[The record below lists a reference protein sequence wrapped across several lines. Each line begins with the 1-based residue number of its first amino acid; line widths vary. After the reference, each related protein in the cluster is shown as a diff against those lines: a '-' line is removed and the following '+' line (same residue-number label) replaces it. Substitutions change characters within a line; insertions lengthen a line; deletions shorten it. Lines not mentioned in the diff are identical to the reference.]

1 MKRCAAYIRVST
13 EEQVLHGY
21 SLEAQKL
28 ALTDYAAAHNLV
40 IFDYYIDEGF
50 SARKKMSKRKEF
62 LRMLSDVEADRIDLV
77 IFTKL
82 DRWFRNISDY
92 YKVQEILEAHHV
104 NWKTIYENY
113 DTTTANGRLH
123 INIMLSVAQ
132 DEADRTSER
141 IKVVFQNKRN
151 RGEVTNGSHPLGFC
165 IKNKQL
171 VPDEADMKIVKDIFD
186 FYELNQSIYTTAQM
200 LREKYNL
207 HFCNATISRVLK
219 NKIYTGEY
227 KNIKNY
233 TTPVID
239 EKRFND
245 IQNIKPLPKERKTIK
260 RVYLFTGLLTC
271 RECGRKLTANHSSVK
286 YKDTIREYNLYRCKR
301 YVDQKLCTHKKVL
314 NELKLETYL
323 ITQTKQALKGYNF
336 LADIKDNQNRNYH
349 MEVTRINKKLEKL
362 KELYIE
368 DLLDKDT
375 YIKDYKNLNTKL
387 LSIPDDFDAQNNLT
401 FLKNRLNTDFESL
414 YHLLSDTEKRVFWR
428 SLIAEIIV
436 DKNNQV
442 TVRYK

>member
-1 MKRCAAYIRVST
+1 MTRCAAYIRVST

-21 SLEAQKL
+21 SLEAQKE
-28 ALTDYAAAHNLV
+28 ALTDYAAKHNLV
-40 IFDYYIDEGF
+40 ILDYYIDEGF

-62 LRMLSDVEADRIDLV
+62 LRMLADINADRIDLV

-92 YKVQEILEAHHV
+92 YKVQEILEAHQV

-113 DTTTANGRLH
+113 DTSTASGRLH

-165 IKNKQL
+165 IVNKRL
-171 VPDEADMKIVKDIFD
+171 VPDEEGMKIVKDIFD
-186 FYELNQSIYTTAQM
+186 FYEVNQSIYAAAHM

-207 HFCNATISRVLK
+207 NFCNATISRVLK

-227 KNIKNY
+227 GKNNNSIK
-233 TTPVID
+233 PVID
-239 EKRFND
+239 EKRFNY
-245 IQNIKPLPKERKTIK
+245 IQSIKPLPKERKSIK
-260 RVYLFTGLLTC
+260 RVYLFSGLLTC
-271 RECGRKLTANHSSVK
+271 RECGKKLTANHSSVK
-286 YKDTIREYNLYRCKR
+286 YKDTTREYHLYRCKR
-301 YVDQKLCTHKKVL
+301 YVDQKLCTHNKVL
-314 NELKLETYL
+314 NERKLEAYL
-323 ITQTKQALKGYNF
+323 VNQAKQILTGLTF
-336 LADIKDNQNRNYH
+336 MADIKDTQNRNYH
-349 MEVTRINKKLEKL
+349 MEVNRIKNKLEKL
-362 KELYIE
+362 KELYI
-368 DLLDKDT
+368 DGLLDKDT
-375 YIKDYKNLNTKL
+375 YLRDYESLNTKL
-387 LSIPDDFDAQNNLT
+387 LNIPFFESPKNLT
-401 FLKNRLNTDFESL
+401 DLKDMLNTDFESL
-414 YHLLSDTEKRVFWR
+414 YLLLSDTEKRVFWR

-436 DKNNQV
+436 DKDNQL